1 MRFAVIFISNGL
13 RPLMMPAHPCAGPVP
28 VIYRR
33 ELVSIYKH
41 LSMGCLRQE
50 NSKCDWLQ
58 ACRYLVIDF
67 GTSKS
72 PKSTRQRDNHYCPDR
87 PASVPLRQ
95 HPRTL
100 DAGFAALPQMTGRYF
115 SYAYFVFPLRYRTPD
130 KQCGPGRY
138 RGLTAFASLSMAVSV
153 SRFFK
158 GSCAC
163 SATSRA
169 NKAPDRNAQKLTLKP
184 CCSS

>member
-1 MRFAVIFISNGL
+1 NPAGQTLPALSPALQKTLNGFGLVFRVSPDTQIFRLRLALGSEQRLAV
-13 RPLMMPAHPCAGPVP
+13 
-28 VIYRR
+28 
-33 ELVSIYKH
+33 
-41 LSMGCLRQE
+41 
-50 NSKCDWLQ
+50 Q

-72 PKSTRQRDNHYCPDR
+72 PKSTRQRDNHYCPGR

-100 DAGFAALPQMTGRYF
+100 DAGFAALPQMTGRDF

-153 SRFFK
+153 
-158 GSCAC
+158 
-163 SATSRA
+163 
-169 NKAPDRNAQKLTLKP
+169 
-184 CCSS
+184 